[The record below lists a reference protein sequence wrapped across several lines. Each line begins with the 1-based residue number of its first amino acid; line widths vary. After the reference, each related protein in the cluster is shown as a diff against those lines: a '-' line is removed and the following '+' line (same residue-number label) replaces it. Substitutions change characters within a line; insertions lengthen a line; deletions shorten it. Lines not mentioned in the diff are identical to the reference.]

1 MPPGFFVVQTE
12 MLHTSC
18 HTIALHPFD
27 VRNNHLRRKV
37 GILSHIFE
45 VAPVQ
50 RGPVN
55 IDTGSEQHVL
65 LPEARLFSD
74 GLAVESGHFRVPGG
88 GKASQGREGNDG
100 VVCPTR
106 LGPFVP
112 QNFRADPVGTVRAPK
127 LRNTEARDTGRREL
141 GLGMQDLDFFFQ
153 CHTRESII
161 DTRFQ
166 VRMPILVHRAVERS
180 LPRSLPSAGNRQCKR
195 DEK

>member
-1 MPPGFFVVQTE
+1 MESLSAQDHSSRT
-12 MLHTSC
+12 
-18 HTIALHPFD
+18 
-27 VRNNHLRRKV
+27 RR
-37 GILSHIFE
+37 I
-45 VAPVQ
+45 
-50 RGPVN
+50 RG
-55 IDTGSEQHVL
+55 DL
-65 LPEARLFSD
+65 
-74 GLAVESGHFRVPGG
+74 
-88 GKASQGREGNDG
+88 
-100 VVCPTR
+100 
-106 LGPFVP
+106 
-112 QNFRADPVGTVRAPK
+112 RAPK